1 MHVAVLHVNHGNA
14 NWPDADGCCPGG
26 YICNDADDSS
36 CLLTLKLSIIT
47 KVYTTTEMSGT
58 VPSTTYL
65 VTTTTV
71 VGDGITVVD
80 RIAPTTRTNTT
91 VTISSSTGSSE
102 RGERTG
108 IEGGARTG
116 GSEGGARN
124 ETKEDWVP
132 TAGQIAGIVIG
143 IVVLLSLSG
152 TGAYIILRYRKRRAG
167 PGTEGSWIEE
177 KPELGE
183 TGKSELDATGSL
195 VSELQS
201 KSDVSE
207 LPVAIHPQELCAS
220 REFYELES
228 ESYSRVE
235 TPPYDDSKP
244 QQEGKKEQ

>member
-1 MHVAVLHVNHGNA
+1 MVLPQLLLVHVAVWNGNHRNA

-26 YICNDADDSS
+26 YICNDTDDSS

-108 IEGGARTG
+108 

-143 IVVLLSLSG
+143 IVMLLSLSG

-177 KPELGE
+177 KPEL
-183 TGKSELDATGSL
+183 DATGSL
-195 VSELQS
+195 VTELQS